1 MAAKAVALT
10 EASRPEFADYAQR
23 IVDNA
28 TTLADALQQ
37 QGATVI
43 TGGTDNHLLLVDA
56 RPYGLTGRQAETAL
70 REAGITLNRNVIPFD
85 PNGSWYTSG
94 LRLGTPAVTTLG
106 MGADEMREVAA
117 IVHTVLGSTQP
128 VPDSKAKYQLDAG
141 ARDQAKHRAADLL
154 DRFPL
159 YPGIAL

>member
-1 MAAKAVALT
+1 
-10 EASRPEFADYAQR
+10 
-23 IVDNA
+23 
-28 TTLADALQQ
+28 
-37 QGATVI
+37 
-43 TGGTDNHLLLVDA
+43 
-56 RPYGLTGRQAETAL
+56 
-70 REAGITLNRNVIPFD
+70 VIPFD

-117 IVHTVLGSTQP
+117 IVHTVLESTQP

>member
-1 MAAKAVALT
+1 
-10 EASRPEFADYAQR
+10 
-23 IVDNA
+23 
-28 TTLADALQQ
+28 
-37 QGATVI
+37 
-43 TGGTDNHLLLVDA
+43 
-56 RPYGLTGRQAETAL
+56 
-70 REAGITLNRNVIPFD
+70 
-85 PNGSWYTSG
+85 
-94 LRLGTPAVTTLG
+94 